1 MWDPTLPSNLNTPAT
16 AARWNPTTGRIEA
29 SATEPFVGAD
39 GQINATDKRDLAR
52 AIQAMAKTTANP
64 ALLDDDRNGL
74 RAGHTVLAR
83 LGQMMGIA
91 RDPSMH
97 TQEAG
102 AQEQVAANLDML
114 ASAMRDPQQS
124 MVVGETFG
132 NKLVETM
139 GRQAF
144 SRNCLMIQNVRQGA
158 EGRFRLRVKD
168 VKAYQM
174 TSSGNVRPA
183 EVRDRSTLVN
193 LALRFYDPDQGR
205 VLIENKELQMTDS
218 ELLNEKYQDLLEQVF
233 RQEDLRFKTLLDGVS
248 PAANPTIQ
256 YASFSPAVFT
266 QLRTSIM
273 EHGLPVSKAIMAMD
287 LWDDLIAGPDF
298 VSWWSEPHKYQ
309 LIQQGQLGSILDVS
323 LVTDGYRHPAL
334 KVLERGEVYFLAP
347 PQALGGLNQHGD
359 LETHPINGY
368 NQGKTAQGWLFAS
381 IIGMVIMVPRGVARG
396 IRVV

>member
-1 MWDPTLPSNLNTPAT
+1 MWDPTLPSNLNTPAK
-16 AARWNPTTGRIEA
+16 AARWNATTGRLEA
-29 SATEPFVGAD
+29 SANEPFVGAD
-39 GQINATDKRDLAR
+39 GQVNASDKRDFAR
-52 AIQAMAKTTANP
+52 AIQAMARTHADP
-64 ALLDDDRNGL
+64 GLLAGDGRQEL
-74 RAGHTVLAR
+74 RTGQTVLAR
-83 LGQMMGIA
+83 LGQMMGLA

-102 AQEQVAANLDML
+102 AKDQVAASMDML
-114 ASAMRDPQQS
+114 ASALRDPQQS
-124 MVVGETFG
+124 MVIGETFG
-132 NKLVETM
+132 NKLVETL

-144 SRNCLMIQNVRQGA
+144 SRNCLLIQNVRQGY

-168 VKAYQM
+168 VQAFQM
-174 TSSGNVRPA
+174 TSSGVVRPS
-183 EVRDRSTLVN
+183 EVRDRFVYPPAFQIS
-193 LALRFYDPDQGR
+193 GR
-205 VLIENKELQMTDS
+205 VIIENKELQMTDS

-233 RQEDLRFKTLLDGVS
+233 RQEDLFFKGLLDGVS

-298 VSWWSEPHKYQ
+298 VSWWSEPHKYE
-309 LIQQGQLGSILDVS
+309 LIQQGNLGSILDVA

-347 PQALGGLNQHGD
+347 PQTLGGLNQHGD
-359 LETHPINGY
+359 LATHPINLY
-368 NQGKTAQGWLFAS
+368 NDGKNAQGWFFAQFL
-381 IIGMVIMVPRGVARG
+381 GMVILVPRGIAKGV
-396 IRVV
+396 RVV